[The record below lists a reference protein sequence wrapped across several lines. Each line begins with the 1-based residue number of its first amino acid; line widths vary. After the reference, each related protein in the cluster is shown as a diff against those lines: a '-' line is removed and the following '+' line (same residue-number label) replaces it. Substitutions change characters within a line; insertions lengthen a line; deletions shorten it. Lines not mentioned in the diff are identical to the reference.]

1 MQFEVVIWKVLS
13 VRAPSPDIR
22 TWVVAMDPITA
33 VLSVMAQLGLA
44 HAALA
49 LVYHEYQEVGEF
61 RHLDV
66 STPLSPLECA
76 VSYDYEWS

>member
-13 VRAPSPDIR
+13 ARVLSPDVR
-22 TWVVAMDPITA
+22 TWVVAIDPITA

-66 STPLSPLECA
+66 STPLSSLDCA
-76 VSYDYEWS
+76 VSYDYSLP